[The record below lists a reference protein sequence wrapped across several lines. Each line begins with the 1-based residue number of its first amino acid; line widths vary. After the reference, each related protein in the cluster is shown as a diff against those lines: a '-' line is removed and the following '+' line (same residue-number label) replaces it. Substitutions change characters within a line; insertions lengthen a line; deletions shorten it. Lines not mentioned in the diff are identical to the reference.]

1 MQTIESLRRKI
12 KSTQD
17 LLSVVK
23 TMKALA
29 AVSIRQ
35 YQRAVES
42 LIDYND
48 TVERGLQIV
57 LKAQEETP
65 LAPRPV
71 PVVKAGVIVF
81 GSDQGL
87 CGQFNAQ
94 VVAHAVEEMNA
105 IGVPDEGRYILTVG
119 ERVKDHMERSDQQ
132 IYDTLSTPSSTAGI
146 TPMVQEMVMI
156 LQEWHFVLHIQHI
169 FLFYNHYLSGAI
181 FKPHTLRLLPVDRT
195 WLEGL
200 KKRKWE
206 SKTLPLFTM
215 EWDALFAALIR
226 EYLFVSIYRAFTES
240 LASENASRL
249 AAMQNAEKNIQ
260 EHLEEIFAD
269 YHRQRQ
275 MTITEE
281 LLDIVSGYEAM
292 KGDTRLDKQTADSLI
307 E

>member
-57 LKAQEETP
+57 LKAQEEAP

-71 PVVKAGVIVF
+71 PIIKAGAIVF

-105 IGVPDEGRYILTVG
+105 LGVTDEGRYILTVG

-146 TPMVQEMVMI
+146 TP
-156 LQEWHFVLHIQHI
+156 
-169 FLFYNHYLSGAI
+169 SR
-181 FKPHTLRLLPVDRT
+181 KP
-195 WLEGL
+195 
-200 KKRKWE
+200 
-206 SKTLPLFTM
+206 S
-215 EWDALFAALIR
+215 
-226 EYLFVSIYRAFTES
+226 
-240 LASENASRL
+240 
-249 AAMQNAEKNIQ
+249 
-260 EHLEEIFAD
+260 
-269 YHRQRQ
+269 
-275 MTITEE
+275 
-281 LLDIVSGYEAM
+281 
-292 KGDTRLDKQTADSLI
+292 
-307 E
+307 